1 MNYWLMVVI
10 FAGVYADG
18 TQEAYVFRDPHFHS
32 VNECINAANDPKE
45 IPKYA
50 KKLVTEY
57 GKMMEIQKVVCA
69 SQDEVIKTFGS
80 KYAIGEPA

>member
-1 MNYWLMVVI
+1 MSYWLMVVI
-10 FAGVYADG
+10 FAGIDLNGY
-18 TQEAYVFRDPHFHS
+18 QEAYVFKDPHFHS
-32 VNECINAANDPKE
+32 LNECVLAANNPNE

-57 GKMMEIQKVVCA
+57 GKMMQIQKVVCA

-80 KYAIGEPA
+80 KYAIGDPA